1 MEGLGGTLEWVP
13 VATGAS
19 VAPSARNLDVD
30 GRRQG
35 DVGLAVHLVE
45 QLGPMAALAQSLNG
59 CEPSGFRPAK
69 CQVVKAPEIDVG
81 SGLAA
86 LAVLLAGL
94 ALAYERRRGA

>member
-1 MEGLGGTLEWVP
+1 MRKLG
-13 VATGAS
+13 
-19 VAPSARNLDVD
+19 APLLLS
-30 GRRQG
+30 
-35 DVGLAVHLVE
+35 LALAM
-45 QLGPMAALAQSLNG
+45 PMAALAQSLNG

>member
-1 MEGLGGTLEWVP
+1 MRKVGTPLLL
-13 VATGAS
+13 S
-19 VAPSARNLDVD
+19 
-30 GRRQG
+30 
-35 DVGLAVHLVE
+35 LALAM
-45 QLGPMAALAQSLNG
+45 PMAAQAQSLNG

-69 CQVVKAPEIDVG
+69 CQAVKAPEIDVG